1 MKSPLLLFLRGLIM
15 GAVDLVPGVSAGTIA
30 FITGIYVELVNSIK
44 SFNLEAL
51 GILRKKGICIVA
63 AYQWNFSMVLI
74 SGIFVSL
81 FSLQG

>member
-51 GILRKKGICIVA
+51 RILRKKGFTPRGSI
-63 AYQWNFSMVLI
+63 SMEV
-74 SGIFVSL
+74 FYW
-81 FSLQG
+81 F